1 MSQNPLQNNTASNA
15 RGKTAQFANLV
26 LLGIAVL
33 VAFLAYQPGLS
44 GIFLMDD
51 APVLKT
57 LNSFGGVTD
66 TTSLLHFLRD
76 DPSGPTGRPISMLA
90 FLLDDQYWPGDP
102 AVYRSTNLL
111 IHLVCGLLIA
121 LLSRKIAIAAKAD
134 SNTAAWIGALTA
146 MLWLLHPFNTSTTL
160 YIVQRMTQL
169 SALFVLLALTLYSYG
184 RLQLTSKPLRGYTI
198 MTIALVPVGLMA
210 VLSKENGALLPL
222 FILSLE
228 ATIYRNIGKQRQLYP
243 WMTLFVA
250 LPIAIM
256 AGYIMYAWGS
266 LTAGFHLRDFSLT
279 ERLLTEPRVL
289 IDYLVNILVP
299 RASGTG
305 LFHDDF
311 SLSRTVTSPADT
323 LPAIVALLGL
333 LLSALWLRKRQPVYS
348 FAIFWFIGGHV
359 LESSFLNLE
368 IYFEHRNY
376 LPMVGPLFAVAYYLA
391 VAVNKFTSAG
401 SCAIQRVIIFILIM
415 APMSYLCTT
424 NAKTWG
430 SPSIMFPRWAQEH
443 PRSLSA
449 RIHLAAYLERNGNP
463 QVALSIL
470 EEIYTEHPQ
479 RIDIALHTLNVACIH
494 TIDTSIKPRMIL
506 GDIDKAE
513 YNGGFSSSLDNLISS
528 HEYKAASCNSID
540 RKSLHDIL
548 FGLQNNPTFRGRRAE
563 LAQLLVKHAQLFVA
577 EGNLNQSMLLL
588 DEARTHRGGAA
599 IPLYQ
604 AMLLNSAGLHE
615 SALEYID
622 IAIAEDTNRPY
633 LSPSRIEELEQMRNS
648 IRTNSAENEP

>member
-1 MSQNPLQNNTASNA
+1 LSQNSLQN
-15 RGKTAQFANLV
+15 KTAQIANLV
-26 LLGIAVL
+26 LLGTAIL
-33 VAFLAYQPGLS
+33 LAFAAYQPGLS
-44 GIFLMDD
+44 GPFLMDD
-51 APVLKT
+51 APVLKS

-66 TTSLLHFLRD
+66 TTTLLHFLRD
-76 DPSGPTGRPISMLA
+76 DPSGPTGRPLSMLA
-90 FLLDDQYWPGDP
+90 LLLDDQYWPGDP
-102 AVYRSTNLL
+102 ASYRNTNLL

-121 LLSRKIAIAAKAD
+121 LLSFKIAIAAKAD

-146 MLWLLHPFNTSTTL
+146 MIWLLHPFNTSTTL

-169 SALFVLLALTLYSYG
+169 STLFVLLALTLYTYG
-184 RLQLTSKPLRGYTI
+184 RVQIVSKPARAYTL
-198 MTIALVPVGLMA
+198 MTTALVPVGLMA
-210 VLSKENGALLPL
+210 VLSKENGALLPI

-228 ATIYRNIGKQRQLYP
+228 ATIYRNIAKQRLFYP
-243 WMTLFVA
+243 WAGFFIA

-256 AGYIMYAWGS
+256 AGYAIYAWES
-266 LTAGFHLRDFSLT
+266 LTAGYQLRDFSLS

-289 IDYLVNILVP
+289 IDYLGNILVP

-311 SLSRTVTSPADT
+311 VVSRAITSPADT

-333 LLSALWLRKRQPVYS
+333 LLSAVWLRKKQPVYS
-348 FAIFWFIGGHV
+348 FAIFWFVSGHV
-359 LESSFLNLE
+359 MESSFLNLE

-391 VAVNKFTSAG
+391 AAGNRFTFAG
-401 SCAIQRVIIFILIM
+401 SSVAPRVIIFILIM
-415 APMSYLCTT
+415 APMSYLCST

-443 PRSLSA
+443 PRSLNA
-449 RIHLAAYLERNGNP
+449 RIHLVAYLQSNGGP
-463 QVALSIL
+463 QAALSIL
-470 EEIYTEHPQ
+470 EEIYTENPQ
-479 RIDIALHTLNVACIH
+479 RIDIALYALSVACSH
-494 TIDTSIKPRMIL
+494 AIDTSIQSGAIL
-506 GDIDKAE
+506 RDIDKAE
-513 YNGGFSSSLDNLISS
+513 YNGGFTSSLDDLISS
-528 HEYKAASCNSID
+528 LDHNAAPCKSID
-540 RKSLHDIL
+540 RKSLHGIL

-563 LAQLLVKHAQLFVA
+563 LALLLVKHAQLFVA

-604 AMLLNSAGLHE
+604 ALILNSAGLHE
-615 SALEYID
+615 AALEYID

-633 LSPSRIEELEQMRNS
+633 LSPSRIEELEQIRNS
-648 IRTNSAENEP
+648 IRTNSAENEH